1 MKVIPWVFDPELAAL
16 GVDWYLLED
25 NKKALNVEQIL
36 MLLLQGS
43 NQWPVILQM
52 ISDGGE
58 VSFQKP
64 KELLANFPV
73 WCFVLNGEITKF
85 FDNFEAVV
93 SNIQDLQDHPFTVG
107 WSSEGLAVVPAKI
120 SFLDKV
126 KTMKPGSVEIE
137 IVEWYNIKTI
147 Q

>member
-25 NKKALNVEQIL
+25 NKKALNVEQTL
-36 MLLLQGS
+36 KSLLQGS

-52 ISDGGE
+52 ISEDGVVE
-58 VSFQKP
+58 FKKP
-64 KELLANFPV
+64 QELLSKFPA
-73 WCFVLNGEITKF
+73 WCFVLDGEITKF

-93 SNIQDLQDHPFTVG
+93 SNLQDLQDHPFNIG
-107 WSSEGLAVVPAKI
+107 WSTEGLAVVPASK

-126 KTMKPGSVEIE
+126 KTMTPGSVEIT

>member
-16 GVDWYLLED
+16 GVDWYLMND
-25 NKKALNVEQIL
+25 NKKALNVEETL
-36 MLLLQGS
+36 KVLLKGS
-43 NQWPVILQM
+43 NQWPVIFQM
-52 ISDGGE
+52 ISEEGVVE
-58 VSFQKP
+58 FLKP
-64 KELLANFPV
+64 QDLLSKFPV

-93 SNIQDLQDHPFTVG
+93 ANLNDLQDHPFTVG
-107 WSSEGLAVVPAKI
+107 WSTDALAVVPASK

-126 KTMKPGSVEIE
+126 KTMKPGNIEIQ
-137 IVEWYNIKTI
+137 IVEWFGIKTI

>member
-36 MLLLQGS
+36 KLLLQGS

-52 ISDGGE
+52 ISDTSE

-64 KELLANFPV
+64 QELLANFPV

-85 FDNFEAVV
+85 FDNFEEEFRHTFD
-93 SNIQDLQDHPFTVG
+93 N
-107 WSSEGLAVVPAKI
+107 
-120 SFLDKV
+120 
-126 KTMKPGSVEIE
+126 SVM
-137 IVEWYNIKTI
+137 Y